1 MIELT
6 LFRNL
11 YDNKTD
17 KRLELSDFSEFENL
31 LYKLS
36 SEKRE
41 GKRDSNL
48 MSPACYTEGTNRR
61 CNANVSHWSAWAA
74 MDVDD
79 HNFSSENLENELR
92 DGMAIITTYVTLL
105 LAAAAT
111 YRSSGWSSHYR
122 QRLGILESGTSGM
135 PLTESSLISEIHK
148 LKTSLACITY
158 LQRML
163 MLTILSSL
171 TTGALLLI
179 LLL

>member
-17 KRLELSDFSEFENL
+17 KRLELSDFSEFESL

-36 SEKRE
+36 SERRE
-41 GKRDSNL
+41 GKHDSHL

-79 HNFSSENLENELR
+79 HSFSSENLENELR
-92 DGMAIITTYVTLL
+92 NRFADYQFVCYSTA
-105 LAAAAT
+105 
-111 YRSSGWSSHYR
+111 SSAWDHPKFR
-122 QRLGILESGTSGM
+122 M
-135 PLTESSLISEIHK
+135 VFPLTEQVAAEKIRHFWFVFNRELGDIGDS
-148 LKTSLACITY
+148 A
-158 LQRML
+158 
-163 MLTILSSL
+163 
-171 TTGALLLI
+171 
-179 LLL
+179 